1 MTTLRAAAVSLVLA
15 ACGASSAHPIPIAVL
30 VDGDPAAVGDL
41 PRVDGLEL
49 RRIALPAPPP
59 PAANDSEATVALAR
73 KAYVAGDFATC
84 RTTLAAIDITAELAA
99 GARSLASRA
108 LTLATACAFGA
119 AAKSDAMTTAAQ
131 LASYGLELP
140 SAAVSPDV
148 EALIGKAIE
157 AAGSAAP
164 GHLVVNGVIG
174 ARLSVDG
181 LPICALPCTI
191 PLARGDHVLAV
202 ATDGYAPA
210 TRTVRIPDVTTVAI
224 AQTAASPELA
234 ANQWRARI
242 ARGAPVGDPV
252 GAALL
257 GALGRDRRV
266 AYIHGD
272 RRLTGELT
280 VDGKLA
286 ASGEAKS
293 GEAEALVRHLAYD
306 GAVLRRPAVWQRPW
320 FWIAVTGIA
329 VVVTGAVLYVNRPVH
344 TIVDG

>member
-15 ACGASSAHPIPIAVL
+15 SCGASSAHPIPIAVL
-30 VDGDPAAVGDL
+30 IDGDLAAVGDL

-49 RRIALPAPPP
+49 RRIALPAATPV
-59 PAANDSEATVALAR
+59 ATNNSESTVALAR

-84 RTTLAAIDITAELAA
+84 RTELAAIDLTAELAA
-99 GARSLASRA
+99 GDRSTASRA
-108 LTLATACAFGA
+108 LTLATACAFGS
-119 AAKSDAMTTAAQ
+119 AAKSDAMATAAQ

-140 SAAVSPDV
+140 TAAVSPDV
-148 EALIGKAIE
+148 ETLIGKAIE
-157 AAGSAAP
+157 TVGSAPRGQLA
-164 GHLVVNGVIG
+164 LTGVIG
-174 ARLSVDG
+174 ARVAVDG
-181 LPICALPCTI
+181 LASCALPCTI
-191 PLARGDHVLAV
+191 PLAPGEHVLA
-202 ATDGYAPA
+202 ADADGYAPA
-210 TRTVRIPDVTTVAI
+210 TRTVRIPDDTTVAI

-272 RRLTGELT
+272 RVLTGELV

-286 ASGEAKS
+286 ASAEAKAGDS
-293 GEAEALVRHLAYD
+293 ETLVRHLAYD
-306 GAVLRRPAVWQRPW
+306 GAVLHRPAVWQRPW
-320 FWIAVTGIA
+320 FWIAVSGVALGA
-329 VVVTGAVLYVNRPVH
+329 VGAVLYVNRP
-344 TIVDG
+344 TEIVVR